1 MSQRTVRVNELLRL
15 EISETLHRRW
25 QSESARITVTCVEI
39 SSDLREARVFYSVI
53 GDAEERAA
61 ARRLFERVGK
71 TLRMEV
77 ARRVIL
83 KYTPA
88 YRFVEDKGAAA
99 GASVIDLLDRVAAED
114 AARDKKHGNSSSAA
128 APEA

>member
-53 GDAEERAA
+53 GGAAERSA
-61 ARRLFERVGK
+61 ARRLFEHVGK

-83 KYTPA
+83 KYTPS
-88 YRFVEDKGAAA
+88 YRSIEDKGAAA
-99 GASVIDLLDRVAAED
+99 GASVIDLLDRVAEED
-114 AARDKKHGNSSSAA
+114 AARDKKYGSSDVS
-128 APEA
+128 ES